1 LSVELASAVRREGG
15 NMATCE
21 TCGNDYDKAFQVVM
35 NGKAHTFDSFECAIH
50 ALAPTCEHCGTRIV
64 GHGLEKDGTFYCCD
78 HCAQKE
84 GVTDL
89 RDRV

>member
-1 LSVELASAVRREGG
+1 MKFVFIA
-15 NMATCE
+15 
-21 TCGNDYDKAFQVVM
+21 
-35 NGKAHTFDSFECAIH
+35 DSYECAIH
-50 ALAPTCEHCGTRIV
+50 ALAPTRKHRGTRIV
-64 GHGLEKDGTFYCCD
+64 RHEKSGTYYCSD